1 MMNYTLIES
10 DNALASLVTQ
20 HGDTDTV
27 IVDTEFMRRDT
38 FYPQAGLIQLCF
50 ASDPEMAWLVDPLPI
65 DDFRPLCDL
74 FADES
79 VTKVVHSASE
89 DLEVFQKLLDQ
100 QPLPLFD
107 TQRAAAFVGLG
118 FGLGYRALVE
128 NLAGITIE
136 KDQTRSDW
144 LARPLS
150 TGQLNYAAADVVP
163 LLPIYRE
170 LRERL
175 QQQERLQWVL
185 EDGAEAVRSAA
196 ASGPPPYLRVKT
208 AWKLDAR
215 QLAVLQSICNWRE
228 SRARS
233 TDKPRNWILHDKL
246 CQQLSERAPQSIDDL
261 RSISEMPPSVV
272 RKQGERLIELVR
284 EVLEMPE
291 SELPPPLARPL
302 NAAQRDSLKKL
313 KKAAGGMA
321 ADWGIESAAILPA
334 KDYELLVRL
343 GGGETVETPDRWNGW
358 RRELVIEPL
367 LRLLDKESVR

>member
-1 MMNYTLIES
+1 MMHYTLIET
-10 DNALASLVTQ
+10 DAALAALVAEQ
-20 HGDTDTV
+20 GHTDVV

-38 FYPQAGLIQLCF
+38 FYPHAGLIQLCF
-50 ASDPEMAWLVDPLPI
+50 ASDPAMAWLVDPLPI
-65 DDFRPLCDL
+65 DDFGPLCDL

-89 DLEVFQKLLDQ
+89 DLEVFQKLLGQ

-128 NLAGITIE
+128 QLAGITIE
-136 KDQTRSDW
+136 KDETRSDW

-163 LLPIYRE
+163 LLPIYHE

-175 QQQERLQWVL
+175 QQHERLQWVL
-185 EDGAEAVRSAA
+185 EDGAAA
-196 ASGPPPYLRVKT
+196 AEAAATSGPPPYLRLKT

-215 QLAVLQSICNWRE
+215 QLAVLQSVCEWRE
-228 SRARS
+228 SRAHS

-246 CQQLSERAPQSIDDL
+246 CLQLAQCSPQSVAEMQAL
-261 RSISEMPPSVV
+261 QEMPAAVV

-284 EVLEMPE
+284 AARELPE
-291 SELPPPLARPL
+291 SSLPPTLPRPL

-313 KKAAGGMA
+313 KKAASELA
-321 ADWGIESAAILPA
+321 ASWGIESPAILPA
-334 KDYELLVRL
+334 KDYELMVRMAS
-343 GGGETVETPDRWNGW
+343 GETVEIPERWNGW
-358 RRELVIEPL
+358 RQRVVIEPL
-367 LRLLDKESVR
+367 LLLAGVETSR